1 MINIK
6 VQVQGEHLEQVL
18 TLLKDSGL
26 TVSVQVD
33 DLDDSTLKPMT
44 ATDFYKR
51 INASNLAQKEKR
63 VFTQKEVE
71 TEVQTTW

>member
-6 VQVQGEHLEQVL
+6 VQVQGENLDKVL

-26 TVSVQVD
+26 TTSIEVD
-33 DLDDSTLKPMT
+33 DVDDNLKPMT

-51 INASNLAQKEKR
+51 INASNLAQKENR
-63 VFTQKEVE
+63 LFTQKQVE
-71 TEVQTTW
+71 EEVQSW